1 MDSSSATTTDDL
13 AWAKGLKRSGLYF
26 DGFVD
31 DIESVLEKHRK
42 GTVTFYGTRTST
54 GGVAE
59 KENVAAEK
67 ENVAPSTDHGQVP
80 SLSNMDC

>member
-1 MDSSSATTTDDL
+1 MDSRSPTTSDDL

-42 GTVTFYGTRTST
+42 GTVTFYGTRTSS

-59 KENVAAEK
+59 KENDAA
-67 ENVAPSTDHGQVP
+67 STDHRKV
-80 SLSNMDC
+80 S